1 MRFHLGGGIYLI
13 ILNPSFH
20 QYWPNTARILQRRKL
35 VQGPRTLLDNVNDLW
50 ASFSPL
56 GSFIN
61 QLDPLVWT
69 YTFSPPPTPPWEFF
83 SKAALPRRRAWK
95 PPLLCLCM
103 CLEPWIQ
110 TDHGN
115 WASLNFGIQDR
126 SWNQS
131 PSDTDGQVYSRHP
144 FSLLQLCSEW
154 EGMTFLG
161 GLWKPLPQS
170 TVNILSRFL
179 VPWKSFIPMMLFLF
193 SLTQSPVLQEKKFS
207 CWKQ

>member
-1 MRFHLGGGIYLI
+1 MVRAFLTQFLNLVHPYNFILSLKRSWKQLNLSKRRDCKI
-13 ILNPSFH
+13 I
-20 QYWPNTARILQRRKL
+20 T
-35 VQGPRTLLDNVNDLW
+35 V
-50 ASFSPL
+50 
-56 GSFIN
+56 
-61 QLDPLVWT
+61 DPWTTWVWT
-69 YTFSPPPTPPWEFF
+69 AFVHLYAIFF
-83 SKAALPRRRAWK
+83 SVNTTVPYDLQLVGA
-95 PPLLCLCM
+95 M
-103 CLEPWIQ
+103 HVEPWIQ

>member
-61 QLDPLVWT
+61 RLNPLVWT
-69 YTFSPPPTPPWEFF
+69 YTFSPPPTPPREFF
-83 SKAALPRRRAWK
+83 SKAAFPMRRAWK

-103 CLEPWIQ
+103 CLAGEGERVGRFWL
-110 TDHGN
+110 THD
-115 WASLNFGIQDR
+115 ASR
-126 SWNQS
+126 SVCLSNNYFPRVTQWKRAAWCLFPGAS
-131 PSDTDGQVYSRHP
+131 SSRNLVEWRERKGWEWRRLKEDKRRRCLTRNLFQKPCRHCGP
-144 FSLLQLCSEW
+144 F
-154 EGMTFLG
+154 
-161 GLWKPLPQS
+161 
-170 TVNILSRFL
+170 LS
-179 VPWKSFIPMMLFLF
+179 V
-193 SLTQSPVLQEKKFS
+193 VL
-207 CWKQ
+207 